1 VKFKFVVF
9 SVFHPLVNLKKMR
22 RKKTQLV
29 APGSGTLESPLSII
43 QPKIK
48 ILLKS
53 GKDLAVRDFNGLS
66 IFFLNF

>member
-1 VKFKFVVF
+1 
-9 SVFHPLVNLKKMR
+9 MR